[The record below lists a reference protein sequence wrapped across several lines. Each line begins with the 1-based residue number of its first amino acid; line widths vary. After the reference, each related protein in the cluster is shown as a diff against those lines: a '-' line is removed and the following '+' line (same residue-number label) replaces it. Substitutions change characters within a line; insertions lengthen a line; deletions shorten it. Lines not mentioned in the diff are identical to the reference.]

1 MRSLKFPKMFSTNHT
16 EVWLESEHRQATLQN
31 IKLALASVR
40 GELLGD
46 PYFGMLIQQYTYE
59 PNSYVLRDII
69 ADMIYTQLAIFI
81 PQLKVTR
88 QGITI
93 IQNKRKGQLIC
104 QISGINQIDFT
115 PNTYEL
121 ILFTES
127 TT

>member
-1 MRSLKFPKMFSTNHT
+1 MRSLKFPKMFGTNHT

-115 PNTYEL
+115 PNAYEL